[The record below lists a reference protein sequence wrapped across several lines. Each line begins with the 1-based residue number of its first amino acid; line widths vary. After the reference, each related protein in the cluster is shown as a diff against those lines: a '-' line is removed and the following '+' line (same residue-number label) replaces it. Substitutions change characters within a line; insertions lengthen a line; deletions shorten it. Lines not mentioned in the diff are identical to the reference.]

1 MQAMLPQGS
10 PVPQHIA
17 IIGGGFSGTLL
28 AINLMRHDGPR
39 VTLIERGRA
48 ARGLAYA
55 THNASHLLNV
65 RASNMSAFPDMPDHF
80 AHWFAEH
87 GGSADGFASRQ
98 LYGQYLAGLL
108 DEASQRHDGLELLQ
122 GNALASEVGE
132 SGVQINLDTGRL
144 VKADLA
150 VLAVGNLPPHP
161 PAGLDPELLGNRY
174 RSDPWSS
181 DITIGLKSDDR
192 VLLIGT
198 GLTAVDAALTLWD
211 SDFGGTIVALSRRG
225 LLPRPH
231 GPGSHPASDEAPA
244 EISFAKLLN
253 RVRRRTDE
261 IGWRQSIDELRPI
274 TQRIWQRADG
284 VQRAR
289 FLRHLRPWWDVH
301 RHRLAPQVAA
311 RLEEMQAAGKLQ
323 IFPGTTVGFIPEN
336 DAVRA
341 VLRPRGSAAALQD
354 NFARVINC
362 TGPGGDLLRADEP
375 LLRGLA
381 DTGTIRADAARLG
394 IDVDSQCRTLSGEG
408 HANPRLLAVGPLT
421 RGTFWEITAVPD
433 IRRQVWDIA
442 RRLSNAHWVS
452 GNL

>member
-1 MQAMLPQGS
+1 MFTRGVPI
-10 PVPQHIA
+10 PQHIA

-39 VTLIERGRA
+39 VTLIEREQA

-65 RASNMSAFPDMPDHF
+65 RASNMSAFPDIPDHF
-80 AHWFAEH
+80 ARWFEAH
-87 GGSADGFASRQ
+87 GGAADGFASRQ
-98 LYGQYLAGLL
+98 VYGQYLGELL
-108 DEASQRHDGLELLQ
+108 AEASRQHDGL
-122 GNALASEVGE
+122 
-132 SGVQINLDTGRL
+132 RL
-144 VKADLA
+144 VKASALACRPAQDGVKITICDGSIIEADLA

-161 PAGLDPELLGNRY
+161 PPGLEPDMLGHRY

-181 DITIGLKSDDR
+181 DITEGLTADDQ

-198 GLTAVDAALTLWD
+198 GLTAIDAALTLWD
-211 SDFGGTIVALSRRG
+211 SGFGGTVVALSRRG

-231 GPGSHPASDEAPA
+231 GPGGHPPGNDAPA
-244 EISFAKLLN
+244 EVSFAKLLN

-261 IGWRQSIDELRPI
+261 IGWRQSVDELRPI

-284 VQRAR
+284 TQRAR

-311 RLEEMQAAGKLQ
+311 WLEDMQAAGRLR
-323 IFPGTTVGFIPEN
+323 IFPGSTVGFHAEAG
-336 DAVRA
+336 AVRA
-341 VLRPRGSAAALQD
+341 VLRPRGSAAAQED
-354 NFARVINC
+354 RFARVINC
-362 TGPGGDLLRADEP
+362 TGPGGDLLRTDEP
-375 LLRGLA
+375 LLKGLTDA
-381 DTGTIRADAARLG
+381 GTIRADAARLG
-394 IDVDSQCRTLSGEG
+394 IDVDSQCRTLDAAGQP
-408 HANPRLLAVGPLT
+408 NTNLLAVGPLT

-442 RRLSNAHWVS
+442 RRLSNAHWVC